1 MLRMRSG
8 GDPSSDP
15 SLPPEMDQVIAE
27 ARAEMDRLVELG
39 GLQNDPIR
47 HPIQALSVHLGALH
61 TLMLT
66 SSRTL
71 AKQIEAARQSIND
84 EDIRRLSQAAASGA
98 ERRAAELARSANRR
112 TVAIATASVLA
123 LMGASAVGGWWWRG
137 APPDLPCQDQSDGGS
152 VCYVFTRPPTQQE
165 PPPSTPV
172 APIAPTLGLAVPK
185 TPARH

>member
-8 GDPSSDP
+8 GDPSSEAP
-15 SLPPEMDQVIAE
+15 LPPEMDQVIAE

-39 GLQNDPIR
+39 GLQNDPLR

-61 TLMLT
+61 ALTLD

-84 EDIRRLSQAAASGA
+84 EDIRRLSQAAANGA
-98 ERRAAELARSANRR
+98 ERRATEVARSANRR

-137 APPDLPCQDQSDGGS
+137 APPDPTCQDQPDGS
-152 VCYVFTRPPTQQE
+152 RVCFVLIRPLRQQE

-172 APIAPTLGLAVPK
+172 APIAPTQGPAVTK
-185 TPARH
+185 TPAHH